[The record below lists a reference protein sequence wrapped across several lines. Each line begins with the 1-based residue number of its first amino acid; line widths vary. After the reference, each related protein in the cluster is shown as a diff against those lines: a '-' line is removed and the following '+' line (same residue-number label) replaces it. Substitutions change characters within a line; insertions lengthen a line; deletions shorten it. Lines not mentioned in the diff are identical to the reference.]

1 MRQALRLVL
10 SAAAALAVCPAAA
23 LADKAGF
30 DPDALDVGEPVLAHN
45 IAVVPL
51 FTKKAPPYD
60 EYVVLEEAQ
69 AARSVKV
76 SETRGGQV
84 DQLVVRNRDSDKRPL
99 YLLGGEV
106 VLGGKQDRMVVNDTV
121 VDPASTKVLEVRCV
135 EQGRWEGT
143 DLTFRAGEAVAHPDL
158 RRAALFKG
166 QGDVWSEVARKS
178 SASQVSSATGT
189 YRRVLQDKKVRDRIK
204 GYLDELQARI
214 PRSEKLTGLAVA
226 INGNLELV
234 DVFDSPRLYAKLERK
249 LLASY
254 VLAALERQPGSEA
267 KARAYQAKAKKLG
280 KAHVDT
286 LIRGTDAGGAGQKGN
301 AKAGAQAQAA
311 GGPGSGAPSRDADA
325 LRGGAGADSSA
336 RPTQAKTGPS
346 KVFFD
351 KGKAVHGTYFS
362 SGTAKDGE

>member
-1 MRQALRLVL
+1 MRQALMTL
-10 SAAAALAVCPAAA
+10 AAAVVLAVSPAARA
-23 LADKAGF
+23 QKAGF
-30 DPDALDVGEPVLAHN
+30 DPDAMDVGEPVIAHN

-69 AARSVKV
+69 TAKSVKV
-76 SETRGGQV
+76 SETKGEEV
-84 DQLVVRNRDSDKRPL
+84 DKLVVRNRDTDKRPL

-121 VDPASTKVLEVRCV
+121 VDPAATKVLEVRCV
-135 EQGRWEGT
+135 EQGRWQGA
-143 DLTFRAGEAVAHPDL
+143 DLTFHSSEAVAHPDL
-158 RRAALFKG
+158 RKAALFKG
-166 QGDVWSEVARKS
+166 QGDVWNEVARKS
-178 SASQVSSATGT
+178 GASQVSSATGT
-189 YRRVLQDKKVRDRIK
+189 YRRVLQDKAVRERIK
-204 GYLDELQARI
+204 SYLDELQSRI
-214 PRSEKLTGLAVA
+214 PKSEKLIGLAVA

-254 VLAALERQPGSEA
+254 VLAALERQPGSVA
-267 KARAYQAKAKKLG
+267 KARAYEAKARKLG

-286 LIRGTDAGGAGQKGN
+286 LIRGT
-301 AKAGAQAQAA
+301 
-311 GGPGSGAPSRDADA
+311 GSGSADGSGTPDDGRA
-325 LRGGAGADSSA
+325 VGIGGLGTRGGGTGELAAKPATSA
-336 RPTQAKTGPS
+336 QQPSKPTQAKTGPS

-362 SGTAKDGE
+362 SETAKDDE